1 MAGIDNSLPSL
12 TPPHCPEA
20 SEEERPT
27 AVMATSSQ
35 QLDSRLLP
43 EYTAVILQPRPS
55 HTGSDDLSD
64 TDLNH
69 HAFIPSDYKMPSKS
83 PHEMG
88 GERIAGMTVTLDDVS
103 YTVDVKDPEHS
114 KFLRPKHMPKVLL
127 DTVSCSFVPG
137 RLCALMG
144 SSGAGKSTLMD
155 LVAGRKN
162 QGSVEGSMLFDGKPR
177 PDFFKRVAGYV
188 EQNDVLIPTLTVRE
202 TLMYAAELRLP
213 ASQFTHDQKAERV
226 ERIIRDLGLAHCAD
240 SFVGDNL
247 HRGVSGGERKRV
259 SIGVELVTAPRVLFL
274 DEPTSGLDSAT
285 TLDVVRVLR
294 DLSRQGQTIIC
305 TIHQPS
311 AAAFGL
317 FDQLV
322 LLSKGRVCYNGPAQ
336 DASPYFESLG
346 FSSTE
351 STRGFNPADFVL
363 AVAGGGTGKAGGEKT
378 ILGNFDLNIAD
389 QWARSAIRD
398 VRMQSTV
405 KHAHSMAAA
414 DYSAKDV
421 PATNTMFH
429 ELITLMKRSLRCNL
443 RDKSFIALRL
453 GKHIIVS
460 LILVSVFYNVNDVST
475 YPNINALAL
484 LFMVV
489 VQWSLNGIGFI
500 SSMIQEREV
509 FYRERAAGA
518 YRVLPY
524 YMSRVLIEY
533 PFLVL
538 ATGFFS
544 TVVWF
549 GCGYPT
555 DAGKFFIFWLVVF
568 LLGDAANA
576 FAHTLSAFSP
586 SVEVGTA
593 LAPVILVVF
602 MLFSGFLLTTSAIPV
617 YWRYTF
623 RYLSFIAYGFAAVG
637 NSTFSGTPNEAVIA
651 MYELDEY
658 SVWTNIG
665 CLFAM
670 IVLWRSLALLGV
682 KYVSFYSR

>member
-1 MAGIDNSLPSL
+1 MASINNSLPSA

-20 SEEERPT
+20 SDAQRPT

-35 QLDSRLLP
+35 QLSPD
-43 EYTAVILQPRPS
+43 YTSVMLQSRPS

-64 TDLNH
+64 TDLDYKPD
-69 HAFIPSDYKMPSKS
+69 HAFIPSDYKTPSKS
-83 PHEMG
+83 PQEMG

-103 YTVDVKDPEHS
+103 YTVDVKDPENS
-114 KFLRPKHMPKVLL
+114 KFLRPKKMPKVLL

-188 EQNDVLIPTLTVRE
+188 EQSDVLIPTLTVRE

-213 ASQFTHDQKAERV
+213 ASQFTQAQKTERV
-226 ERIIRDLGLAHCAD
+226 ERIIRDLGLTRCAD

-247 HRGVSGGERKRV
+247 RRGVSGGERKRV
-259 SIGVELVTAPRVLFL
+259 SIGVELVTSPRVLFL

-336 DASPYFESLG
+336 DASPYFEALG

-363 AVAGGGTGKAGGEKT
+363 AIAGGGTGKSGEKT

-405 KHAHSMAAA
+405 THARSMAAA

-421 PATNTMFH
+421 PATNTMYH
-429 ELITLMKRSLRCNL
+429 ELVTLIGRSLRCNM
-443 RDKSFIALRL
+443 RDKSFLALRL
-453 GKHIIVS
+453 GKHVIIS
-460 LILVSVFYNVNDVST
+460 LILVSVFYNVNDTTT

-489 VQWSLNGIGFI
+489 VQWSLNGIAFI
-500 SSMIQEREV
+500 SPMIQEREV

-544 TVVWF
+544 VVVWF

-637 NSTFSGTPNEAVIA
+637 NSTFSGTANESVIA
-651 MYELDEY
+651 LYELDEY

-670 IVLWRSLALLGV
+670 IVMWRTLALLGV